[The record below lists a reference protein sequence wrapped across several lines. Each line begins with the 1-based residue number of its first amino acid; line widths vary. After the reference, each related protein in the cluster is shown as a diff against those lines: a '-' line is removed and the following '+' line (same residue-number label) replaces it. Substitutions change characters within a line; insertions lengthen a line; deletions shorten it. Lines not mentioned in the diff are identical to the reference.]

1 MVCADVCGPSESD
14 WVQRW
19 CAHGRYVCLFVPLL
33 VELPNQST
41 DERTRRHKKQ
51 VLKKRRQ
58 QGVCQRVCKQ
68 VITADDVQSERH
80 VFCRLVVPVVHAF
93 VALVQHNVGCLV
105 KALQHALLCVCV
117 CARRDESQFT
127 CVCSRRTWW
136 LCVSIRVCKPPSHV
150 RRWSRPK
157 PALLYPPASSHVSL
171 LCPYVCVCALQT
183 FKVRLDEKVC
193 HSVSSRARTLN
204 DRNNEQKN
212 EAKKKGTGT
221 TFQTTCI
228 ETLNNWFCLFSLV
241 GRARCL

>member
-19 CAHGRYVCLFVPLL
+19 CAHGRDVCLFVPLL
-33 VELPNQST
+33 VELPNHST

-80 VFCRLVVPVVHAF
+80 VLCRLVVPVVHTF

-117 CARRDESQFT
+117 HAEMSPNSHACAVAARGD
-127 CVCSRRTWW
+127 CVCPSECANHHHTSVVGHDQNP
-136 LCVSIRVCKPPSHV
+136 LC
-150 RRWSRPK
+150 
-157 PALLYPPASSHVSL
+157 
-171 LCPYVCVCALQT
+171 
-183 FKVRLDEKVC
+183 
-193 HSVSSRARTLN
+193 
-204 DRNNEQKN
+204 
-212 EAKKKGTGT
+212 
-221 TFQTTCI
+221 CI
-228 ETLNNWFCLFSLV
+228 P
-241 GRARCL
+241 RHHRM